1 MTLGAVSPLPG
12 HRKSSARWGNF
23 CKVQAAFRPM
33 PEKLEVEGVRV
44 LTTEVRGSVVTFVCA
59 AGEEQSIAAIE
70 KLSPVFCESVGLT
83 LEEVFIYEMEAVG
96 YDYSKIIF

>member
-1 MTLGAVSPLPG
+1 MKLECAIDAISLG
-12 HRKSSARWGNF
+12 F

-33 PEKLEVEGVRV
+33 PEKLDIEGIRV
-44 LTTEVRGSVVTFVCA
+44 LSKEIRGSVATIVCEANEAEALA
-59 AGEEQSIAAIE
+59 AVE
-70 KLSPVFCESVGLT
+70 KLEPTFCESVGLT